1 MSMESVETEPSFSK
15 SSSNYHC
22 IYSDTPFMKFVDLF
36 IIFTAVTNPCERR
49 VTKLQLEK
57 SIH

>member
-1 MSMESVETEPSFSK
+1 MESVETEPSFSK

-57 SIH
+57 SIR